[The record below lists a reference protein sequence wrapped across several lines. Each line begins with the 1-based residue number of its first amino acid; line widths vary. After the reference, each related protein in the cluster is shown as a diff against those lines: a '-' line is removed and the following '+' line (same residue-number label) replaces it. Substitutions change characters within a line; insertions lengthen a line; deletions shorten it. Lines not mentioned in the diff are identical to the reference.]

1 MKAKKMKR
9 SKIYFIILMCLIV
22 LTLYMMFNKDKL
34 IREHL
39 SNGPPSL
46 LSLQSDTKDLQSQIT
61 KLDKDLSE
69 MKSTSSAQAS
79 QAAAARAQLAAAKRT

>member
-46 LSLQSDTKDLQSQIT
+46 VSLQNDTKDLQSQIS
-61 KLDKDLSE
+61 KLDKELSE